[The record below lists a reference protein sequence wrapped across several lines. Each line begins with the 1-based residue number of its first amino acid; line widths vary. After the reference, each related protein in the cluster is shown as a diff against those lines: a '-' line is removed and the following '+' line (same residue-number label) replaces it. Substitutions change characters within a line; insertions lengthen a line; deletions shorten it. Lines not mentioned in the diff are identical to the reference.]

1 MRAFSVRRLVA
12 AVAVMLSFTL
22 MSTNFPVNS
31 LEYDFSASY
40 RSGIF
45 YRRLC
50 NVTLTGDQRTDIVN
64 VALSQVN
71 YKEGNSKTEL
81 SGLSEGSKNYT
92 EYCRWYDTVDDR
104 YDYTHSAWCAM
115 FVSWCANQAG
125 ISSDTVYYHALTTS
139 GLDWYRKQGLCHSRA
154 QIEKGT
160 YTPLP
165 GDIVYFKSS
174 ANGNEVNHIGIV
186 VRYGDGVLYAVEGNA
201 FPGEKSSEGG
211 QVCIKSYTIDD
222 TFIRYVCSPNYR

>member
-1 MRAFSVRRLVA
+1 MLI
-12 AVAVMLSFTL
+12 LSFL
-22 MSTNFPVNS
+22 CMCLPVGS
-31 LEYDFSASY
+31 VESDFSASY

-50 NVTLTGDQRTDIVN
+50 NVTLTGDQRADIVAI
-64 VALSQVN
+64 ALSQIG
-71 YKEGNSKTEL
+71 YTEGNDKYSL
-81 SGLSEGSKNYT
+81 SGLSDGSKNYT
-92 EYCRWYDTVDDR
+92 EYSRWYDTIDDR

-125 ISSDTVYYHALTTS
+125 ISSDIVYYHALTTG

-154 QIEKGT
+154 QVENGT

-174 ANGNEVNHIGIV
+174 ANRNEVNHIGIV
-186 VRYGDGVLYAVEGNA
+186 VRYADGVLYAVEGNT

-211 QVCIKSYTIDD
+211 QVCIKSYRIDD
-222 TFIRYVCSPNYR
+222 TFIRYICSPNYR